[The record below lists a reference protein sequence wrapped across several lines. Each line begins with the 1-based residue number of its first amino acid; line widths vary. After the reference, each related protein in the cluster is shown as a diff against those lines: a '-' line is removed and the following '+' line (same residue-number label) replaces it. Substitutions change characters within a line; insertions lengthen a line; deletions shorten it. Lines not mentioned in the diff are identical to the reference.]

1 MKYLNNHELEIN
13 QAYDNNSSQP
23 FSVSS
28 NEHQNRNEINSY
40 SSCDEFI
47 SNNQGY
53 EESNQEIAFGDTK
66 ILGDYDQEDKKLNLN
81 ISLTY
86 FQKDKQSNSN
96 NNSLTDFQEYA
107 QKKENNLSF
116 FPNKYTISNSSYF
129 QEIEQKNNFNFIFA
143 IKKDE
148 QFIDDNNSKTTFKLD
163 EKSNQN
169 INIKNLTS
177 HSEDKKLLVS
187 KETKYP
193 KKKNKKKKTKK
204 KDKLKSETKRLLNK
218 VKEKHTKNSQDN
230 LIRKGKVYFIDDFI
244 CFINKKI
251 SKKNFSIKIN
261 NKEVNKILNL
271 EPSITKDVTIDTN
284 KELFEKPMKDLLKK
298 NSRKYKTLPENS
310 NEIIIDELCKN
321 KNYNDI
327 KEILNIT
334 YLDCLKYYRKDDL
347 EENEKTKLS
356 CLKGLE
362 KKFEKLPQ
370 KMKEKFE
377 RLKKRCEEKYKD
389 KKYDQIHQ
397 DNIIKTIKNLDII
410 YIGKSLVKEE

>member
-1 MKYLNNHELEIN
+1 M
-13 QAYDNNSSQP
+13 
-23 FSVSS
+23 
-28 NEHQNRNEINSY
+28 
-40 SSCDEFI
+40 
-47 SNNQGY
+47 
-53 EESNQEIAFGDTK
+53 
-66 ILGDYDQEDKKLNLN
+66 
-81 ISLTY
+81 
-86 FQKDKQSNSN
+86 
-96 NNSLTDFQEYA
+96 
-107 QKKENNLSF
+107 
-116 FPNKYTISNSSYF
+116 
-129 QEIEQKNNFNFIFA
+129 
-143 IKKDE
+143 
-148 QFIDDNNSKTTFKLD
+148 
-163 EKSNQN
+163 
-169 INIKNLTS
+169 
-177 HSEDKKLLVS
+177 
-187 KETKYP
+187 
-193 KKKNKKKKTKK
+193 
-204 KDKLKSETKRLLNK
+204 
-218 VKEKHTKNSQDN
+218 KEKHTKNSQDN